1 MTTRLALHRRR
12 LQIAFAIA
20 LAILLHGRVSVANA
34 QPDVTNPQT
43 AASIID
49 SIGRSAEA
57 ELPPEL
63 QGLPTEEL
71 SIGSQIWQVHRLA
84 NDFFDEE
91 PSSFDSTMSFV
102 EPEDAWM
109 GTVLYEGQ
117 PVATVF
123 LKQQSS
129 SNLDWF
135 VSSYWGSDVG
145 LSVSHNY
152 ENGDKLVTPDIAADG
167 MYLLRG
173 LDLIGVD
180 AASEVACPSPCT
192 LSQYWNVYHD
202 PVFSQ
207 ATQMA
212 SLPPLTQ
219 DQLATAEVEGA
230 NAATLQAAGFKIET
244 PAPLAMSPDAEED
257 SMFAHENGALD
268 DRGGVLL
275 LALGGLLVLAVVL
288 AAARRAK

>member
-1 MTTRLALHRRR
+1 MTINIKSYWPR
-12 LQIAFAIA
+12 F
-20 LAILLHGRVSVANA
+20 SVALTVVLAVQLLDRGSVVSA
-34 QPDVTNPQT
+34 QPDLTNPQT
-43 AASIID
+43 VTSIID
-49 SIGRSAEA
+49 SIGRTEPVV
-57 ELPPEL
+57 LPPEL
-63 QGLPTEEL
+63 QSLPIEEL
-71 SIGSQIWQVHRLA
+71 SFGSRIWRVHRLT
-84 NDFFDEE
+84 NDFLDEE
-91 PSSFDSTMSFV
+91 PSSFNSTMNFV
-102 EPEDAWM
+102 DPEDSWM
-109 GTVLYEGQ
+109 GMVLHNGQ
-117 PVATVF
+117 SVATIF
-123 LKQQSS
+123 LKQQSES
-129 SNLDWF
+129 GLEWF
-135 VSSYWGSDVG
+135 VSSYRGSDVG
-145 LSVSHNY
+145 LAVSSNY
-152 ENGDKLVTPDIAADG
+152 ENEDKLITSDNPSDG
-167 MYLLRG
+167 IYLLRG

-180 AASEVACPSPCT
+180 SASAVACPSPCT